1 MSLTSSDRKTLV
13 DMMVKSIPPIS
24 WSLTSKTVSHD
35 DAKKIAEGIEKTAW
49 ESASSSSGERS
60 ELLRAY
66 TSSAS
71 KLLLADMKTRTD
83 EVADVDQ
90 GFAHSAAFWEA
101 EKATLIMEL
110 ENGELSSGSAGIR
123 VRTKQVLS
131 WLSKVS
137 REEGGTESS
146 ELKRLTPAE
155 LKRIIEM
162 DCFRTFMDDGNRAI
176 MRGVLEKATIPTN
189 GEYHQAMARVYAFIM
204 LVVDENNALELLSTM
219 YRSPKYRLSNYWRNQ
234 AVGIAEDAHLLE
246 DLLRSKNTALSEKLA
261 ELGCTVGSW
270 APKILAALGVGIV
283 PFSALFQFFENFV
296 IEGANFLLKFS
307 LAMFEVLEPELN
319 DCENVASAL
328 CLLRF
333 NASPLDLEGKD
344 AVEWST
350 KICSSVLAAAAR
362 IELPPQE
369 ELEKKREA
377 IRNSVLKES
386 IARASGQCEED
397 EDDGIHDCGI
407 CTEGLADLYCNDCE
421 AEWKF

>member
-261 ELGCTVGSW
+261 ELG
-270 APKILAALGVGIV
+270 
-283 PFSALFQFFENFV
+283 
-296 IEGANFLLKFS
+296 ANFLLKFS

-369 ELEKKREA
+369 E
-377 IRNSVLKES
+377 ES

-407 CTEGLADLYCNDCE
+407 CTEGLADLYCNDCGMHICE
-421 AEWKF
+421 ECHEEPPEGSDHITEHSTKAIMSDEEEEEDN